1 MSVEIIAIVLLLVV
15 VAVVIAT
22 VVGLVMFVTNRRKGG
37 EL

>member
-1 MSVEIIAIVLLLVV
+1 VSIIGIVLLLVV

-22 VVGLVMFVTNRRKGG
+22 VVGLVMFITNRRKGG